1 MDDLVA
7 HYDYHIVEAGCAP
20 VSGRYGVQ
28 VDTGNDISPVFPYLN
43 AALNSTFY
51 DHQNSILVIREAKQ
65 SYAFRPHEI
74 SIARAED
81 YASARQAAAEIIRRV
96 NKIWQERDSITPRL
110 TEKKHVS
117 VIDVFKLLPKTNCRR
132 CGYLTCLAY
141 AADLRQGKSR
151 LDDCPPLNQP
161 GQSETRQ
168 KVADLFEGE

>member
-1 MDDLVA
+1 VDLISRYEVKL
-7 HYDYHIVEAGCAP
+7 VEPGCSP
-20 VSGRYGVQ
+20 GSGRFGGLVSLPA
-28 VDTGNDISPVFPYLN
+28 DISPVFPYLN

-51 DHQNSILVIREAKQ
+51 DHHNSILIIREAKQ

-81 YASARQAAAEIIRRV
+81 YASARQAAAEIIERV